1 MFQGCAAGCF
11 AGGRSPLLV
20 VESEGGDGAGLLVV
34 FDGDALTVSLV
45 AAAEELED
53 VHDWFLSVRSGLWL
67 PLWVVYVPIGGVW
80 SLGLGL
86 LYYFSDKVED
96 ANVVFFD
103 GDVLEAVALT
113 VTERVI

>member
-1 MFQGCAAGCF
+1 MVVV
-11 AGGRSPLLV
+11 PLLV
-20 VESEGGDGAGLLVV
+20 VESKGGDGSGLLVV
-34 FDGDALTVSLV
+34 FEGDSLAGLLV
-45 AAAEELED
+45 AAGEELEE
-53 VHDWFLSVRSGLWL
+53 VHGRFLSVRSGLWL